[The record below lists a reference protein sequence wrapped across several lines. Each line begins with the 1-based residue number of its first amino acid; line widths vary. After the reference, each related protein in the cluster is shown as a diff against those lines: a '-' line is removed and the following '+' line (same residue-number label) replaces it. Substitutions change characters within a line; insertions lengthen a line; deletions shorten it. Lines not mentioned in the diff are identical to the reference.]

1 MSDYKVEYI
10 EFDTPKEEVNRLV
23 KEHGLEKSWIKLVQ
37 ADYRTMMI
45 ISGEGIL
52 PSSYT
57 DGGEPEDNSFSR
69 DWSWIKTELERA
81 YELGRSHAYAEV
93 KLYSGV

>member
-10 EFDTPKEEVNRLV
+10 NWDTSEEDTKRIIKEAGLAPWYVNLV
-23 KEHGLEKSWIKLVQ
+23 K
-37 ADYRTMMI
+37 ADYKTTMVI
-45 ISGEGIL
+45 TGEGIM
-52 PSSYT
+52 PSSYS
-57 DGGEPEDNSFSR
+57 DNGEPEDQTFSR